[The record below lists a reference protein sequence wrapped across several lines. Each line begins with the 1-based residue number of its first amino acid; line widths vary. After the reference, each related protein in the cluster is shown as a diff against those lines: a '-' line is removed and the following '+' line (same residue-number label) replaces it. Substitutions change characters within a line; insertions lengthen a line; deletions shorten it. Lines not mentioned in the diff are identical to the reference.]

1 MAASLP
7 YFKGFQARTPQ
18 YPNLLRWYEAMDGR
32 PAYQG
37 IKSDYYTHCQD
48 LPPQIGPCPL
58 LPAAAPFQARIDG
71 ADWAVSVSAGACFE
85 PMLPLCEHTASRTAV
100 RNLLLNHAAVAAFCT
115 RAASLAAGRTGG
127 TVSAP
132 LADPNTPPEPS
143 LVPVVDSALRWISL
157 SLLQKPEEPLQ
168 IERSSAK
175 QLAACLLYLRDRI
188 GVPRDMTVHAA
199 RQLRAHINLFL
210 DSHRLR

>member
-1 MAASLP
+1 V
-7 YFKGFQARTPQ
+7 G
-18 YPNLLRWYEAMDGR
+18 LRE
-32 PAYQG
+32 
-37 IKSDYYTHCQD
+37 
-48 LPPQIGPCPL
+48 
-58 LPAAAPFQARIDG
+58 
-71 ADWAVSVSAGACFE
+71 
-85 PMLPLCEHTASRTAV
+85 
-100 RNLLLNHAAVAAFCT
+100 
-115 RAASLAAGRTGG
+115 GG
-127 TVSAP
+127 VIHELEYSP
-132 LADPNTPPEPS
+132 DPNTPPEPS